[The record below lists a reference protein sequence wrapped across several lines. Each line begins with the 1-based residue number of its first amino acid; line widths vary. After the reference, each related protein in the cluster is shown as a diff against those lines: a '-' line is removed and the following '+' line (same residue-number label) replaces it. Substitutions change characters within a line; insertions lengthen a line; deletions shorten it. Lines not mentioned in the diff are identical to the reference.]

1 MIEQLLYA
9 RHDAKWRRH
18 ADVRCKPT
26 FQEMSVC
33 GYGQENAN
41 RTTGSRYCGGNRAET
56 IKSLEPVARQD
67 ILEDEPREISLL
79 QFLILYRVCIYLFVS
94 LFAAPFGMGES

>member
-1 MIEQLLYA
+1 
-9 RHDAKWRRH
+9 
-18 ADVRCKPT
+18 
-26 FQEMSVC
+26 MSLC

-41 RTTGSRYCGGNRAET
+41 GTRGSRYCGGNGAET

-67 ILEDEPREISLL
+67 ILEDEPRERSLF

-94 LFAAPFGMGES
+94 LFAAQDICLLILKRNKRSELLI

>member
-9 RHDAKWRRH
+9 RHDAKWRGH